1 MERQRVEKKERES
14 GCRERE
20 GDRQTE
26 RQTERQ
32 RERNT
37 ERHRETEKVC
47 VCFGGGGG
55 GGVKGECRG
64 RRSRDTQTCIRF
76 PALFFIKNVTCTV
89 VYQNLFEYNIKV

>member
-20 GDRQTE
+20 GDRQRDGE
-26 RQTERQ
+26 RETQRDTERQ
-32 RERNT
+32 R
-37 ERHRETEKVC
+37 KCVC
-47 VCFGGGGG
+47 VGGGG